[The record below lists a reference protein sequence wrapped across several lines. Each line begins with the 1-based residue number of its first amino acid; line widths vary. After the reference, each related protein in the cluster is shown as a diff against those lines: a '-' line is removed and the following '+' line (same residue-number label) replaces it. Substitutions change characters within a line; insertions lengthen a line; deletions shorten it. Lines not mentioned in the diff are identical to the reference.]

1 MCVHSS
7 THVWLHVRLCV
18 PKCVRADDTQG
29 YWVACARPAS
39 LWTDWPA
46 IVFNSRFT
54 VWNPSQM
61 GKQAGHRP
69 AVAGFCWFSIQI
81 HFFFFNYKA
90 LLCCVQFFL
99 FQQITMDRQNVPLN
113 ELRHGWVR
121 TGIYNFRVGI
131 HTASNRTHPY
141 YTRTLIETPCSFIQ
155 VWFIVRDILLRVK
168 SQPRVEREWCCSH
181 TRQTSTPAAI
191 NIVPHE
197 ASMAAKNLIVL
208 FDWSCWDRK
217 KNCLCLHL
225 VLSK

>member
-1 MCVHSS
+1 MCVRRWYTGILGRMCSS
-7 THVWLHVRLCV
+7 CLSMDWLTCNSLQQQ
-18 PKCVRADDTQG
+18 RAFG
-29 YWVACARPAS
+29 
-39 LWTDWPA
+39 
-46 IVFNSRFT
+46 FNRFT

-69 AVAGFCWFSIQI
+69 AVAGFCWFSPTIFTVDPL
-81 HFFFFNYKA
+81 FFS
-90 LLCCVQFFL
+90 LIIRHSCVQFFL
-99 FQQITMDRQNVPLN
+99 FQQITMNRRNVPLH
-113 ELRHGWVR
+113 ELWHGWVR

-141 YTRTLIETPCSFIQ
+141 YTRTLIETPRSFIQ
-155 VWFIVRDILLRVK
+155 VWFIVRDIQLRVK